1 MFVLQL
7 PQKSCIANQSL
18 LDMAKKRDEKEELRV
33 ELASKT
39 QSRSMRATSALG
51 MGEMHSF
58 SSSTHTTTSTMP
70 LTSSLF
76 FVPRST
82 PWGQSSIL
90 SLIKSKKEEA
100 EKLVEKCFIWGDIPF
115 NIAKNNPFYH
125 SMFEVDAIVGLG
137 YKGPSY
143 NDLKGKLFQG
153 EKTDCT
159 RRLDKL
165 RESWEITICSV
176 MSDGWTKWEGQI
188 HSKFLG

>member
-1 MFVLQL
+1 MPKPLHPMWAYGEPIDPHNRQKLNCKLCGKEIYGGISHLKYQL
-7 PQKSCIANQSL
+7 AKIGGHEVDVCSAVAPKVMCIANQSL

-39 QSRSMRATSALG
+39 QSRSMRSALG

-100 EKLVEKCFIWGDIPF
+100 DKLVEKCFIWGDIPF
-115 NIAKNNPFYH
+115 NIAKNNPF
-125 SMFEVDAIVGLG
+125 
-137 YKGPSY
+137 
-143 NDLKGKLFQG
+143 
-153 EKTDCT
+153 
-159 RRLDKL
+159 
-165 RESWEITICSV
+165 
-176 MSDGWTKWEGQI
+176 
-188 HSKFLG
+188 